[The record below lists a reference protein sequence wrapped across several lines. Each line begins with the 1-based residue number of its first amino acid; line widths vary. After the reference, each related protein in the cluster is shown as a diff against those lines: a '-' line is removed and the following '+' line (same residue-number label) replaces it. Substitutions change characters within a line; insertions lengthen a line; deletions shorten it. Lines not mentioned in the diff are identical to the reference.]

1 MNRLPAQSGLSPD
14 PLGVVLLAL
23 AGVVMLVLAVLLVNF
38 GLIYIRALFS
48 RAKVTFTELIA
59 LCLRR
64 VPLPLSLVVD
74 NRIAAVRSGLPLSI
88 GNLSTHHLAGGHVS
102 MVVLALIAAR
112 KAGIQLVFDRV
123 SAIDLATKGTG
134 KSVSDAVPTSISP
147 RVIDCPDP
155 RAGQLGCVN

>member
-1 MNRLPAQSGLSPD
+1 MNRLLAQSGLLPD
-14 PLGVVLLAL
+14 PLGVVLPAL
-23 AGVVMLVLAVLLVNF
+23 AGVVMLVLVVLLVNF

-48 RAKVTFTELIA
+48 GAKVTFTELIA
-59 LCLRR
+59 LRLRR
-64 VPLPLSLVVD
+64 VPLGMVVD

-88 GNLSTHHLAGGHVS
+88 DNLSTHHLAGGNVS

-112 KAGIQLVFDRV
+112 KAGIQLVFDPV